1 MKCLS
6 IQQPWA
12 QYIAAGIKDIENRPW
27 GLKNFPQRVLIHT
40 GKKKMLESFDK
51 QPLLYQLIIENAEHL
66 GIVPLIEDMPTGAI
80 IGVVDIVGCS
90 VNDVEFS
97 DWAGFSD
104 DPEHPVYNLH
114 LANARLF
121 KDPILD
127 VKGKQGI
134 FEYAEINEDNMPET
148 VDIPSIRREGK
159 ELFIPVDA
167 DEVEDY
173 ADMDGEGL
181 TFDYNLL
188 NNNLELFAEIVDED
202 IQPLPTDYI
211 NFFNGSRSV
220 RVKVIDTEIS
230 FITDEDGNEIEFCN
244 PAGDILSWAK
254 VFYTIVPEKSRK
266 KKGSGKSAKQSLNDV
281 LAKSPETCRN
291 IITAIE
297 LAGYTYQ
304 YHREP
309 DSEYAAIS
317 TEIDVQTDARL
328 DADFMVNLET
338 GVVTLTLYTEDR
350 VPMKSIKKAI
360 ETANIINSSAVPGW
374 LIINPENGAI
384 IARVCNICS
393 ESPLTVNE
401 AGSMI
406 AYAIQTI
413 ESNLS
418 LLII

>member
-27 GLKNFPQRVLIHT
+27 ALKNFPQRVLIHT
-40 GKKKMLESFDK
+40 GKKKQFESLDK
-51 QPLLYQLIIENAEHL
+51 LPLLSQLIAENAEHL

-90 VNDVEFS
+90 TNDATCS

-121 KDPILD
+121 KEPILN

-134 FEYAEINEDNMPET
+134 FEYPDIAEDNMLAT

-159 ELFIPVDA
+159 ELFIPVD
-167 DEVEDY
+167 EEEIEDY
-173 ADMDGEGL
+173 EEMDNDGL

-188 NNNLELFAEIVDED
+188 NDNLDLFAEFVGEEL
-202 IQPLPTDYI
+202 QPLQTDYI
-211 NFFNGSRSV
+211 TFFNGSKTV

-230 FITDEDGNEIEFCN
+230 FITDDNGNEVEFCN
-244 PAGDILSWAK
+244 PAGEILSWVK
-254 VFYTIVPEKSRK
+254 VFYTIVPKTSHK
-266 KKGSGKSAKQSLNDV
+266 KKGSSKSATQSLQNAINK
-281 LAKSPETCRN
+281 LPETCRN

-297 LAGYTYQ
+297 SAGYSYQ
-304 YHREP
+304 YNRNP
-309 DSEYAAIS
+309 GSEYAEIS
-317 TEIDVQTDARL
+317 TEIDDQTDARL
-328 DADFMVNLET
+328 DADFMVNLVT
-338 GVVTLTLYTEDR
+338 GVITLTLYTEER
-350 VPMKSIKKAI
+350 VPMKSIKKTM
-360 ETANIINSSAVPGW
+360 ETVNLINSSAAPGW
-374 LIINPENGAI
+374 LIINPENGAV
-384 IARVCNICS
+384 IARVCNICPD
-393 ESPLTVNE
+393 SPLTVNE

-413 ESNLS
+413 ESNLPQ
-418 LLII
+418 LTK

>member
-27 GLKNFPQRVLIHT
+27 GLKIFPQRVLIHT
-40 GKKKMLESFDK
+40 GKKKQFESLDK
-51 QPLLYQLIIENAEHL
+51 LPLLYQLIAENAEHL

-80 IGVVDIVGCS
+80 IGAVDIVGRS
-90 VNDVEFS
+90 INDTSCS

-121 KDPILD
+121 KKPILN

-134 FEYAEINEDNMPET
+134 FEYPDIAEDSMPE
-148 VDIPSIRREGK
+148 VVEIPSIRREGK
-159 ELFIPVDA
+159 ELFIPVDE
-167 DEVEDY
+167 DELDDY
-173 ADMDGEGL
+173 AEMDREGL

-188 NNNLELFAEIVDED
+188 NDNLELFAEFVNED
-202 IQPLPTDYI
+202 IQPLQTDYI
-211 NFFNGSRSV
+211 TFFNGSKSI

-230 FITDEDGNEIEFCN
+230 FITDENGNEVQFCN
-244 PAGDILSWAK
+244 PAGELLSWVK
-254 VFYTIVPEKSRK
+254 VFYAIVPKNSHK
-266 KKGSGKSAKQSLNDV
+266 KKSSKSATQSLKNAIDK
-281 LAKSPETCRN
+281 LPETCRN

-297 LAGYTYQ
+297 SAGYSYQ
-304 YHREP
+304 YNRNPGSDYVE
-309 DSEYAAIS
+309 IS
-317 TEIDVQTDARL
+317 IETHNQTDSRL

-338 GVVTLTLYTEDR
+338 GVIVLTLNTEER
-350 VPMKSIKKAI
+350 ITMKSIKKTL
-360 ETANIINSSAVPGW
+360 ETFNMINSSTAPGW

-384 IARVCNICS
+384 ISRVCNICS
-393 ESPLTVNE
+393 DSPLTVKE

-406 AYAIQTI
+406 AYAIQI
-413 ESNLS
+413 VELNLS
-418 LLII
+418 RLIK

>member
-40 GKKKMLESFDK
+40 GKKKQFESLDK
-51 QPLLYQLIIENAEHL
+51 LPLLYQLVVENAEHL
-66 GIVPLIEDMPTGAI
+66 GIVPLIDDMPTGAI

-90 VNDVEFS
+90 TNDVARS
-97 DWAGFSD
+97 DWAGFSE

-114 LANARLF
+114 LANAKLF
-121 KDPILD
+121 KEPILN

-134 FEYAEINEDNMPET
+134 FEYADINEGNMPET
-148 VDIPSIRREGK
+148 VEIPAIIRKGK
-159 ELFIPVDA
+159 ELFIPVDT
-167 DEVEDY
+167 DEVDDY
-173 ADMDGEGL
+173 AEMDGEGL

-188 NNNLELFAEIVDED
+188 NDNLDLFAEFVEDD
-202 IQPLPTDYI
+202 IQPLVTDYI
-211 NFFNGSRSV
+211 TFFNGEKSV

-230 FITDEDGNEIEFCN
+230 FITDDDGNEVEFSN
-244 PAGDILSWAK
+244 PAGEILSWVK
-254 VFYTIVPEKSRK
+254 VFYTVAPEKSRK
-266 KKGSGKSAKQSLNDV
+266 KKGSGKTAKQNLKDA
-281 LAKSPETCRN
+281 LPKMPETCRN
-291 IITAIE
+291 IITAIDS
-297 LAGYTYQ
+297 AGYAYK

-317 TEIDVQTDARL
+317 AEIDDQTEARL

-360 ETANIINSSAVPGW
+360 EKANLINSSAVPGW

-384 IARVCNICS
+384 ISRVCNICS
-393 ESPLTVNE
+393 DAPLSVNE

-418 LLII
+418 QLTK

>member
-40 GKKKMLESFDK
+40 GKKKQFESLDK
-51 QPLLYQLIIENAEHL
+51 LPLLYQLIAENAEHL

-90 VNDVEFS
+90 TNDATCS

-121 KDPILD
+121 KEPILN

-134 FEYAEINEDNMPET
+134 FEYPDIAEDNMPEL
-148 VDIPSIRREGK
+148 VDIPTIRREGK
-159 ELFIPVDA
+159 ELFIPVD
-167 DEVEDY
+167 EEEIEDY
-173 ADMDGEGL
+173 EEMDNDGL

-188 NNNLELFAEIVDED
+188 NDNLDLFAEFVGED
-202 IQPLPTDYI
+202 LQPLQTDYI
-211 NFFNGSRSV
+211 TFFNGSKTV
-220 RVKVIDTEIS
+220 RVRVIETEIS
-230 FITDEDGNEIEFCN
+230 FITDDNGNEVEFCN
-244 PAGDILSWAK
+244 PAGEILSWVK
-254 VFYTIVPEKSRK
+254 VFYTIVPKTSRK
-266 KKGSGKSAKQSLNDV
+266 KKGSSKSVTQSLRNAIDR
-281 LAKSPETCRN
+281 LPETCRN

-297 LAGYTYQ
+297 SAGYSYQ
-304 YHREP
+304 YNREP
-309 DSEYAAIS
+309 KSEYAEIS
-317 TEIDVQTDARL
+317 TEIDDQTDARL

-338 GVVTLTLYTEDR
+338 GVITLTLYTEER
-350 VPMKSIKKAI
+350 VPMKSIKKAM
-360 ETANIINSSAVPGW
+360 ETVNLINSSAAPGW

-384 IARVCNICS
+384 IARVCNICPD
-393 ESPLTVNE
+393 SPLTVNE

-413 ESNLS
+413 ESNLPQ
-418 LLII
+418 LTK